1 MKTVIMAGGKGTRI
15 AKLNADV
22 PKPMIRL
29 CGKPILQ
36 RQIDCLKKQGMTD
49 ITMVVGHLGHVIQD
63 YFADGAQFG
72 VKIDY
77 LVETEPLGT
86 AGALYYLK
94 DKVRDD
100 FLLINGDILFDVDIQ
115 RFLRRHKELGAAAT
129 LFTHPNDHPYDS
141 AVLVADEHGRVR
153 EWLHKEEART
163 WYKNRVNAGLHML
176 SPKILDY
183 FHTLR
188 KTDLDRDILK
198 PIIPEGTL
206 YVYDSPEYVRDVGTP
221 DRYRQAERDIQSGV
235 VAAKSLHN
243 KQKAVFLDRDGTINR
258 HVGFLRNIDDF
269 ELLPGAADMIRR
281 INKSGYLAIVVT
293 NQPVIARG
301 EVSWEEL
308 SEIHNKM
315 ETLLGQQGAYVDDI
329 FVCPHH
335 PDKGFAGE
343 RAEYKIN
350 CSCRKPKP
358 GMLLQAAQKYNVDL
372 RLSWMVGDSKSD
384 MEAGRAAGCQCYCVH
399 TQTP

>member
-36 RQIDCLKKQGMTD
+36 WQIDCLKKQGMTD

-115 RFLRRHKELGAAAT
+115 RFLRRHKVLGAAAT